1 MVLHASNASRRC
13 KQEDQEFKVHLGYLR
28 PCLEGRE
35 RGKERE
41 KERGKDGIGRKE
53 VRDSSVEV
61 WASVLI
67 LVGDG
72 LSVALLLPCCHPVGR
87 HMELTLRWP
96 CSLRAWLKN
105 IFLKIT

>member
-1 MVLHASNASRRC
+1 MVLHACNASRRC
-13 KQEDQEFKVHLGYLR
+13 KQEDQEFKAHLGYLR
-28 PCLEGRE
+28 PCLEGRK
-35 RGKERE
+35 RG

-72 LSVALLLPCCHPVGR
+72 LGVALLLPCCRPVGS
-87 HMELTLRWP
+87 TW
-96 CSLRAWLKN
+96 S
-105 IFLKIT
+105 